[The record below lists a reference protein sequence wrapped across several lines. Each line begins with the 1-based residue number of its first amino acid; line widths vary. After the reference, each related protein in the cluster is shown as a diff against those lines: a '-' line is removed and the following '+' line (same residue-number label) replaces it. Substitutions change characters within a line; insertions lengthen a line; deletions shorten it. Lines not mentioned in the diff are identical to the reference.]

1 VQSEN
6 QVRDGKQVGWRVV
19 LSLDF
24 LPVGR
29 EYLFVMNGRASSGL
43 PVFGLAV
50 VTAIFLSAPQGL
62 AMIVYGRSN
71 SENVT
76 NPGIGPAWD
85 AVVLIAKPSQESYNA
100 SAVYL
105 GGGFFLTANHVDALV
120 PGQKV
125 KINGVGYE
133 LDKSYDTDGIK
144 PIAGVDLKIF
154 KVVDPP
160 VLPSVSLNTDG
171 SSDLQTFSYLVG
183 GGVGKGTEVPN
194 EGWLWGGVDG
204 TPAKRWGINLTLDAD
219 DSAYLSGLVGYSA
232 LGTVF
237 YSGYGADTGSVTLGD
252 SGSAL
257 FQFIEGDWVLSG
269 VPTAVEVNGS
279 SFYNRGITNPP
290 SPDYSIYVR
299 ISDYADEIHAAI
311 PEPSPLPFLAIAI
324 AVFVF
329 LGTVKGASG
338 KS

>member
-1 VQSEN
+1 MASREAGGIAVIIACF
-6 QVRDGKQVGWRVV
+6 
-19 LSLDF
+19 F
-24 LPVGR
+24 LLVSGTLR
-29 EYLFVMNGRASSGL
+29 LMNAKAASR
-43 PVFGLAV
+43 FGLIGSIAF
-50 VTAIFLSAPQGL
+50 TAIALSGSSVQG
-62 AMIVYGRSN
+62 MIIYGRSN

-76 NPGIGPAWD
+76 NPGIGQAWD
-85 AVVLIAKPSQESYNA
+85 AVVLIAKPSQEYNA

-105 GGGFFLTANHVDALV
+105 GGGFFLTAYHVDAVV
-120 PGQKV
+120 PEQKI
-125 KINGVGYE
+125 KINGVEYD
-133 LDKSYDTDGIK
+133 LDKSYDIDGIK
-144 PIAGVDLKIF
+144 KIAGVDLKVF
-154 KVVDPP
+154 KVENPP
-160 VLPSVSLNTDG
+160 LLPSVSLNTDG

-194 EGWLWGGVDG
+194 EGWLWGSVDG
-204 TPAKRWGINLTLDAD
+204 TSAKRWGTNWTLDAD
-219 DSAYLSGLVGYSA
+219 DSAYLSDLYGYSV